1 MKKFNIDQ
9 VEDTNITLDTVKGL
23 AQTINDLLEDNVSLF
38 TEYPSTHKGVKWQ
51 ADRLVTKL
59 LALAKAKATITA
71 TTNAQN
77 QIETVAEDFYKG
89 GDHSC
94 D

>member
-38 TEYPSTHKGVKWQ
+38 TEYPSTNKGVKWQ
-51 ADRLVTKL
+51 ADNLVTKL
-59 LALAKAKATITA
+59 LALAKATITA

-77 QIETVAEDFYKG
+77 QIENVAEDFYKG
-89 GDHSC
+89 GNK
-94 D
+94 

>member
-38 TEYPSTHKGVKWQ
+38 TEYPSTNKGVKWQ
-51 ADRLVTKL
+51 ADNSVTKL
-59 LALAKAKATITA
+59 LALAKATITA

-77 QIETVAEDFYKG
+77 QIETVAKDFYKG
-89 GDHSC
+89 GNK
-94 D
+94 

>member
-38 TEYPSTHKGVKWQ
+38 TEYPSTHKDVKWQ
-51 ADRLVTKL
+51 ADNLVAKL
-59 LALAKAKATITA
+59 LALAKATITA
-71 TTNAQN
+71 TENAQN
-77 QIETVAEDFYKG
+77 QIENVAEDFYKG
-89 GDHSC
+89 GNK
-94 D
+94 

>member
-9 VEDTNITLDTVKGL
+9 VEDTNIALDTVKGL

-38 TEYPSTHKGVKWQ
+38 TEYPSTHKSVKWQ
-51 ADRLVTKL
+51 ADNLVTKL
-59 LALAKAKATITA
+59 LALAKATITA

-89 GDHSC
+89 GNK
-94 D
+94 

>member
-1 MKKFNIDQ
+1 MDRTTINQIEG
-9 VEDTNITLDTVKGL
+9 VNVTLETVLGL

-38 TEYPSTHKGVKWQ
+38 TEYPSTHKDVKWQ

-59 LALAKAKATITA
+59 LALAKATITA

-77 QIETVAEDFYKG
+77 QIETVAENFYKG
-89 GDHSC
+89 GNK
-94 D
+94 

>member
-38 TEYPSTHKGVKWQ
+38 TEYPSTNKGVKWQ
-51 ADRLVTKL
+51 ADNLVTKL
-59 LALAKAKATITA
+59 LALAKATITA
-71 TTNAQN
+71 PTNAQN
-77 QIETVAEDFYKG
+77 QIENVAEDFYKG
-89 GDHSC
+89 GNK
-94 D
+94 

>member
-59 LALAKAKATITA
+59 LALAKATITA
-71 TTNAQN
+71 MTNAQN

-89 GDHSC
+89 GNK
-94 D
+94 

>member
-9 VEDTNITLDTVKGL
+9 VEDANITLDTVLGL

-59 LALAKAKATITA
+59 LALAKATITA
-71 TTNAQN
+71 TENAQN
-77 QIETVAEDFYKG
+77 QIENVAEDFYKG
-89 GDHSC
+89 GNK
-94 D
+94 

>member
-51 ADRLVTKL
+51 ADNLVTKL
-59 LALAKAKATITA
+59 LALAKATITA
-71 TTNAQN
+71 TENAQN
-77 QIETVAEDFYKG
+77 QIETVAEEFYKG
-89 GDHSC
+89 GNK
-94 D
+94 

>member
-9 VEDTNITLDTVKGL
+9 VEDANITLDTVKGL

-51 ADRLVTKL
+51 ADNLVTKL
-59 LALAKAKATITA
+59 PALAKATITA
-71 TTNAQN
+71 TENAQN
-77 QIETVAEDFYKG
+77 QTENVTEDFYKG
-89 GDHSC
+89 GNK
-94 D
+94 

>member
-59 LALAKAKATITA
+59 LALAKATITA

-77 QIETVAEDFYKG
+77 QI
-89 GDHSC
+89 
-94 D
+94 

>member
-1 MKKFNIDQ
+1 MKKFNIGQ

-38 TEYPSTHKGVKWQ
+38 TEYPSTHKGVKLQ

-59 LALAKAKATITA
+59 LALANATITA

-94 D
+94 N

>member
-38 TEYPSTHKGVKWQ
+38 TEYPSTNKGVKWQ
-51 ADRLVTKL
+51 ADNLVTKL
-59 LALAKAKATITA
+59 LALAKATITA

-77 QIETVAEDFYKG
+77 QIENVAEDFYKG
-89 GDHSC
+89 GN
-94 D
+94 

>member
-9 VEDTNITLDTVKGL
+9 VEDINVTLDTVKGL

-38 TEYPSTHKGVKWQ
+38 TEYPSTNKGVKWQ

-59 LALAKAKATITA
+59 LALAKATITA
-71 TTNAQN
+71 TANAKN
-77 QIETVAEDFYKG
+77 QIENVAEDFYKG
-89 GDHSC
+89 GNK
-94 D
+94 

>member
-1 MKKFNIDQ
+1 MKKTNLNQ
-9 VEDTNITLDTVKGL
+9 VKDANVTLNTVLGL

-59 LALAKAKATITA
+59 LALASATITA
-71 TTNAQN
+71 TTTAQN
-77 QIETVAEDFYKG
+77 QISTAVNGFYKDG
-89 GDHSC
+89 EK
-94 D
+94 

>member
-38 TEYPSTHKGVKWQ
+38 TEYPSTNKNVKWQ
-51 ADRLVTKL
+51 ADNLVTKL
-59 LALAKAKATITA
+59 LALAKATITA
-71 TTNAQN
+71 TANAQN
-77 QIETVAEDFYKG
+77 QIENVAEDFYKG
-89 GDHSC
+89 GNK
-94 D
+94 

>member
-9 VEDTNITLDTVKGL
+9 VEDTNVTLDTVKGL

-59 LALAKAKATITA
+59 LALAKATITA
-71 TTNAQN
+71 MTNAQN

-89 GDHSC
+89 GNK
-94 D
+94 

>member
-1 MKKFNIDQ
+1 MKKLNIDQ
-9 VEDTNITLDTVKGL
+9 VEDTNVTLDTVKGL

-59 LALAKAKATITA
+59 LALAKATITA
-71 TTNAQN
+71 TTNVQN
-77 QIETVAEDFYKG
+77 QIETVTEDFYKG
-89 GDHSC
+89 GNK
-94 D
+94 

>member
-9 VEDTNITLDTVKGL
+9 VEDTNVTLDTVKGL

-38 TEYPSTHKGVKWQ
+38 TEYPSAHKDVKWQ
-51 ADRLVTKL
+51 ADNLVTKL
-59 LALAKAKATITA
+59 LALAKATITA

-77 QIETVAEDFYKG
+77 QIETVAKDFYKG
-89 GDHSC
+89 GEK
-94 D
+94 

>member
-9 VEDTNITLDTVKGL
+9 VKDANIALDTVKGL

-59 LALAKAKATITA
+59 LALAKATITA
-71 TTNAQN
+71 TENAQN
-77 QIETVAEDFYKG
+77 QIENVAEDFYKG
-89 GDHSC
+89 GNK
-94 D
+94 

>member
-9 VEDTNITLDTVKGL
+9 VEDTNVTLDTVKGL

-38 TEYPSTHKGVKWQ
+38 TEYPSTNKGVKWQ
-51 ADRLVTKL
+51 ADNLVTKL
-59 LALAKAKATITA
+59 LALAKATITA

-77 QIETVAEDFYKG
+77 QIDLVVNELLKG
-89 GDHSC
+89 GVHND
-94 D
+94 